1 MISNQVDE
9 HKWETLWINV
19 NIATMNADDFND
31 KAQHKVL
38 RDNTS
43 SSDLDYGVIFNG
55 ALAVSNGKIAWLGS
69 MESLAKLSYLSD
81 HVLDGKNQWLTPGL
95 IDCHTHIVYGGN
107 RANEFEMRLQGKS
120 YEEIAQAGGGIMS
133 TVTAT
138 RKATAKGL
146 FNSAKKRLTALHKE
160 GVTTVEV
167 KSGYGLNLETETKM
181 LTVAQSLEA
190 AMPVTIKKTFLGAHT
205 VPVEYQN
212 NSQGYINEICENI
225 LPVIAEQGL
234 VDAVDVFC
242 ENIGFT
248 LAETNKVFE
257 AAAQLNLPVKI
268 HAEQL
273 SNMKGAELAS
283 SYQAL
288 SADHLEHL
296 CEEGIQAMAN
306 ANTIAVLLPGAYYFL
321 RETKLPPMEL
331 LRKYSVPMAIATDS
345 NPGSSPITSIQLML
359 NMACT
364 LFKFTP
370 LEALSG
376 VTINAAKALGVDN
389 EKGKIAI
396 GFDADIAC
404 WDIENPAELAYQFG
418 VNPLTT
424 LMKAGNVVI

>member
-9 HKWETLWINV
+9 HEWETLWINV
-19 NIATMNADDFND
+19 NIATMNADGFND

-38 RDNTS
+38 RGNTS
-43 SSDLDYGVIFNG
+43 SSDLDYGIILNG

-81 HVLDGKNQWLTPGL
+81 QVLDGKNQWLTPGL

-138 RKATAKGL
+138 RKATEKDL

-167 KSGYGLNLETETKM
+167 KSGYGLNLETEAKM

-205 VPVEYQN
+205 VPIEYKN
-212 NSQGYINEICENI
+212 NSQGYINEVCDNI
-225 LPVIAEQGL
+225 LPAIAEQGL

-248 LAETNKVFE
+248 LAETKKVFE
-257 AAAQLNLPVKI
+257 AATKLNLPVKI

-288 SADHLEHL
+288 SADHLEYL

-424 LMKAGNVVI
+424 LMKAGKIVI